1 MSLAKNVK
9 NVKKIKE
16 KEKTEMRDYIE
27 GGLEALSWVRHLLKE
42 KKAEEALKEVE
53 DAIETILKG
62 VAIDFRMRIEVE
74 D

>member
-9 NVKKIKE
+9 NVKKIRRRR
-16 KEKTEMRDYIE
+16 KTEMRDYTE
-27 GGLEALSWVRHLLKE
+27 GVVEALNWVRHLLKE

-62 VAIDFRMRIEVE
+62 VAIDFRRRIEVSI
-74 D
+74 